1 MSSAA
6 DLPLGAP
13 PDRWEPW
20 DGTPLPGAPY
30 LRWGYSTGAC
40 VTALIN
46 AAWLMREER
55 FSSGFSPV
63 LFGDGH
69 ERLLPLLPP
78 DPGKPGML
86 FIRKNGG
93 DDPDSTHGAVLCAKL
108 IPSGKEP
115 DPRGYAL
122 SIGRGTLFLESLG
135 GIGLCTRGGL
145 DCDPGHWAFNIS
157 VRRMIARNLERLDF
171 GKEPIRLTARVG
183 VENGENLAKTTLNP
197 ALGIRGGISIL
208 GTTGLVRPFSHD
220 AYIASIRLCVR
231 SLAFSGGDTMF
242 FCTGGRSEK
251 AARLWIREGA
261 GRKIFG
267 SQPDEAFTSIAD
279 FIGESVR
286 AAENTACATLSSAA
300 CRANC

>member
-135 GIGLCTRGGL
+135 GIGLCTRE
-145 DCDPGHWAFNIS
+145 I
-157 VRRMIARNLERLDF
+157 
-171 GKEPIRLTARVG
+171 
-183 VENGENLAKTTLNP
+183 
-197 ALGIRGGISIL
+197 
-208 GTTGLVRPFSHD
+208 
-220 AYIASIRLCVR
+220 
-231 SLAFSGGDTMF
+231 
-242 FCTGGRSEK
+242 GR
-251 AARLWIREGA
+251 AH
-261 GRKIFG
+261 
-267 SQPDEAFTSIAD
+267 
-279 FIGESVR
+279 V
-286 AAENTACATLSSAA
+286 
-300 CRANC
+300 